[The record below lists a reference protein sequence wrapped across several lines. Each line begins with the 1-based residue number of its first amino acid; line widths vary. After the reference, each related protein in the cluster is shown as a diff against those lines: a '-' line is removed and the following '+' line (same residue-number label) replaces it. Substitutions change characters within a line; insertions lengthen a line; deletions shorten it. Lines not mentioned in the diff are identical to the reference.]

1 MDNESTGTPTRK
13 NTSDFN
19 VLDSTPRASFH
30 KPSKVVKKVLS
41 LKHGTNWNL
50 DENTISQTSSEHEY
64 DC

>member
-41 LKHGTNWNL
+41 LKHGTNWSL
-50 DENTISQTSSEHEY
+50 DENTIS
-64 DC
+64 